1 MRKIDHSQEA
11 VRSYE
16 LILST
21 KDEGTARGLVKLA
34 NTAALISIAGS
45 LRRIVANG
53 TRYTVGKARGDWRGI
68 SG

>member
-1 MRKIDHSQEA
+1 MRKIDHYQEA

-21 KDEGTARGLVKLA
+21 KDEDTARGLVKLA

-45 LRRIVANG
+45 LRRIAANG
-53 TRYTVGKARGDWRGI
+53 TRYTVGKRGDWRGI
-68 SG
+68 NG

>member
-1 MRKIDHSQEA
+1 MRKIDHYQEA

-21 KDEGTARGLVKLA
+21 KDEDTARGLVKLA

-45 LRRIVANG
+45 LRRIAANG
-53 TRYTVGKARGDWRGI
+53 TRYTVGKRGDWRGI